1 LRRASPFS
9 SLPLLLSSLRISSHL
24 FASHLLSPPLPGPF
38 PSLQAQGLL
47 SAATA
52 ALWDAVTGL
61 TEGGAGAGAAG
72 RPSFSMKEAGEPVLL
87 GPHFQVLLAFT
98 AGSVIV

>member
-1 LRRASPFS
+1 MLRRAS
-9 SLPLLLSSLRISSHL
+9 LLLSPASPLLSSHSLRISSPL
-24 FASHLLSPPLPGPF
+24 ISCPLPCPL
-38 PSLQAQGLL
+38 PPPQAQGLL

-61 TEGGAGAGAAG
+61 TEGGAGA
-72 RPSFSMKEAGEPVLL
+72 PSMKEAGEPVLL

-98 AGSVIV
+98 AVL